1 MKLVKKVITVTAHIA
16 INACVT
22 YAALSIG
29 VYILSLEAR
38 IIKLEQ
44 EVGKIKTA
52 SEG

>member
-1 MKLVKKVITVTAHIA
+1 MKLIKNA
-16 INACVT
+16 IVFGIKT